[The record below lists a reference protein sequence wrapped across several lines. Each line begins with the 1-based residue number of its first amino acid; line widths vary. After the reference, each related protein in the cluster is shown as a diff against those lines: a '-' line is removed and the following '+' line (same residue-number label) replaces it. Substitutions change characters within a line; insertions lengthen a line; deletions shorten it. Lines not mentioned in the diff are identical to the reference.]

1 MRRPLALTAAAALAA
16 AAITVPAS
24 TEAQSPMQ
32 LNIGSM
38 APENTPWDQ
47 MLRKVEAHIEQRS
60 ANRIN
65 VVIRPPMA
73 GMGEV
78 EIVRD
83 ARRGERLQG
92 AGVTTAALAE
102 GGSIPVLQILEL
114 PYLFKNTKQA
124 DTVLDTLFQPISD
137 IMKAR
142 GFILAVWS
150 ENGFRSYGTKS
161 KAIRSPA
168 DLAGLKMRSQ
178 ESDVHMAT
186 YTAFGANAVQQS
198 MSEVGTSL
206 RAGVIDGLDNSP
218 VYIISGGFADSLK
231 FYSLT
236 EHCYQP
242 AAVVYSRTWF
252 EALPADL
259 QAIALEPKPLSYE
272 GRVMIRQ
279 EAKDDIALMPS
290 MGIQVVTLT
299 EAEKKAFADKG
310 RAIHRTFAASIEGG
324 TALLDKVNGVLAT
337 VK

>member
-1 MRRPLALTAAAALAA
+1 
-16 AAITVPAS
+16 
-24 TEAQSPMQ
+24 
-32 LNIGSM
+32 
-38 APENTPWDQ
+38 
-47 MLRKVEAHIEQRS
+47 
-60 ANRIN
+60 
-65 VVIRPPMA
+65 
-73 GMGEV
+73 
-78 EIVRD
+78 
-83 ARRGERLQG
+83 
-92 AGVTTAALAE
+92 
-102 GGSIPVLQILEL
+102 
-114 PYLFKNTKQA
+114 
-124 DTVLDTLFQPISD
+124 
-137 IMKAR
+137 
-142 GFILAVWS
+142 
-150 ENGFRSYGTKS
+150 
-161 KAIRSPA
+161 
-168 DLAGLKMRSQ
+168 MRSQ

-310 RAIHRTFAASIEGG
+310 RAIHRSFAASIEGG